1 MKFSRLFSL
10 IALISIS
17 GFAAAAHAAAPAPKA
32 TFRFD
37 PAGFKGDSTR
47 LVVRVEIPEGWHIQA
62 AAPLD
67 SFLIP
72 TTVKAVNEALAFGKP
87 AFPKPVEEDFPALGG
102 KVLLL
107 KGNFDVKLPARR
119 KHAKVAASELE
130 KTVVTLRYQACNN
143 SQCLPPKE
151 IKAAYAPKN

>member
-1 MKFSRLFSL
+1 MKISRLL
-10 IALISIS
+10 PVLVM
-17 GFAAAAHAAAPAPKA
+17 GFAAAAAASQPAPKA

-47 LVVRVEIPEGWHIQA
+47 LVLRVEVPAGWHIQA

-72 TTVKAVNEALAFGKP
+72 TTVKASHPQAVFGKP
-87 AFPKPVEEDFPALGG
+87 VFPKPVEEDFPALGG

-107 KGNFDVKLPARR
+107 KGTFDVRVPAKR
-119 KHAKVAASELE
+119 KSPKVTIEELGDAR
-130 KTVVTLRYQACNN
+130 VVLRYQACNN

-151 IKAAYAPKN
+151 IVARYAGN